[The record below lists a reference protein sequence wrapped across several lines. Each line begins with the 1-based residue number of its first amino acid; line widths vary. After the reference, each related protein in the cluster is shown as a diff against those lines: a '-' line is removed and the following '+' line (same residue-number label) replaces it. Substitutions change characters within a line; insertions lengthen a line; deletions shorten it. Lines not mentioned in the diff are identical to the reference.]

1 MNYQHKRSNQL
12 IVILLSV
19 ILIAFIG
26 LGTRF
31 FQLAVLNESHGHT
44 LVEESPL
51 EQVEATITD
60 ARRGTI
66 YDSNDI
72 PLGIDTTSYS
82 MYAVLKDNYAE
93 PIDDVDDT
101 ALALSQYLDLSR
113 DEILEILLNPDA
125 IQVEFGIAGQNLSQ
139 EMKEEIES
147 LNLPGIYFYSHN
159 QRHYINDY
167 FASHLI
173 GYTSGRDQEDDS
185 LPAAIIQEGMT
196 GVEATFN
203 QILNGEVALSENPEL
218 VENTHTLYGDDIYLT
233 LDSRLQNSLEPL
245 LEATYNKYNPE
256 LISAYLVEVETGKLI
271 SAGQRPSFNLNTLEG
286 INEQWEGQLVAETY
300 EPGSTIKIL
309 TQGVAKDL
317 GVYNPGETVMTGSI
331 EIEDVT
337 VKDYNLYGWGQ
348 ITFDEAL
355 ARSSN
360 VSMVELVRRIGLDR
374 WEDYLERFGFGISTQ
389 SGLPNE
395 SQGFTDF
402 DNPVSQTMSSF
413 GQGFAATPMQLMQ
426 AYTTIGNLGEMMKI
440 QYHLPESGYQPQP
453 LGQIISEE
461 SARHILSLM
470 RDTVEEPFGTAQ
482 DFNHSSVDIAAKT
495 GTAQIADP
503 NGGGYLTGPNDY
515 YFSVIS
521 FFPADQPKYMLY
533 LTMKRPEN
541 NQGRTGSQILSEVFH
556 PFVNQVIVYD

>member
-1 MNYQHKRSNQL
+1 MNYQHNRSNKL
-12 IVILLSV
+12 IIILLSV
-19 ILIAFIG
+19 ILVAFVG
-26 LGTRF
+26 LGARF
-31 FQLAVLNESHGHT
+31 FQLAILQESHG
-44 LVEESPL
+44 ESLKPESSL
-51 EQVEATITD
+51 EQVESTIKD

-66 YDSNDI
+66 YDSNQI
-72 PLGIDTTSYS
+72 PLGIDTTSYT

-93 PIDDVDDT
+93 PVDDVDDT

-125 IQVEFGIAGQNLSQ
+125 IQVEFGIAGQNLS
-139 EMKEEIES
+139 KETKEAIEA
-147 LNLPGIYFYSHN
+147 LGFPGIYFYSHN
-159 QRHYINDY
+159 QRQYINDY

-173 GYTSGRDQEDDS
+173 GYTLGRDQEDDS

-196 GVEATFN
+196 GVEATFDRT
-203 QILNGEVALSENPEL
+203 LNGEGALSENPEL
-218 VENTHTLYGDDIYLT
+218 VENTHTLYGEDIYLT
-233 LDSRLQNSLEPL
+233 LDSRLQNTLESL
-245 LEATYNKYNPE
+245 LEVTYNKYNPE
-256 LISAYLVEVETGKLI
+256 LISAYLVEVDTGKLL

-286 INEQWEGQLVAETY
+286 IEEQWEGQLVAETY

-317 GVYNPGETVMTGSI
+317 AVYNPGETVMTGSI

-348 ITFDEAL
+348 ISFDEAL

-374 WEDYLERFGFGISTQ
+374 WEEYLDRFGFGKSTE

-426 AYTTIGNLGEMMKI
+426 AYTTIGNHGEMLKI
-440 QYHLPESGYQPQP
+440 QYHLPEIGYQTQP
-453 LGQIISEE
+453 LGQIISAE
-461 SARHILSLM
+461 SADHILSLM
-470 RDTVEEPFGTAQ
+470 RNAVVEPYGTAQ
-482 DFNHSSVDIAAKT
+482 EFNHLGVDIAAKT

-503 NGGGYLTGPNDY
+503 NGGGYLTGANDY

-521 FFPADQPKYMLY
+521 FFPADQPEYMLY
-533 LTMKRPEN
+533 LTMRRPQD
-541 NQGRTGSQILSEVFH
+541 NQGRTGAQILREVFH
-556 PFVNQVIVYD
+556 PFVNQVLIYE